1 MSKLASVP
9 ESKKQDTAERD
20 AELDKL
26 WRRYKQSGDPD
37 LKNELLMKYLGLIKS
52 IVRRIMPKYN
62 RYNEFDDLVSCG
74 VIGLMDAI
82 DKFSLDLG
90 VKFESY
96 AVLRIRGEIL
106 DYMRSQD
113 WAPPSMRKKISSIAR
128 CYEEIENTPG
138 LEDSDEYVAEKL
150 DMSVDQVQKILAQSH
165 MFNLMNFEDSIAA
178 SNAINSAPVSEDS
191 LPENRLLD
199 KELKTALVQFI
210 DTLPEKERLV
220 ITLYYYEELLLRD
233 IADIMGVTESRVSQI
248 HSKVLIKMRN
258 KLAPSY

>member
-1 MSKLASVP
+1 MSEVKRDNP
-9 ESKKQDTAERD
+9 AEKD
-20 AELDKL
+20 AALDKL
-26 WRRYKQSGDPD
+26 WRQYKATGDPD
-37 LKNELLMKYLGLIKS
+37 LKNELLMNYLGLIKS

-62 RYNEFDDLVSCG
+62 RYNEFDDLVNCG

-82 DKFSLDLG
+82 DKFSLEHG
-90 VKFESY
+90 VRFEAY
-96 AVLRIRGEIL
+96 AVSRIKGEIL

-113 WAPPSMRKKISSIAR
+113 WAPPSMRKKISSISR
-128 CYEEIENTPG
+128 VYEEIENSPEI
-138 LEDSDEYVAEKL
+138 EDTDEYVAQQL

-165 MFNLMNFEDSIAA
+165 MFNLMNFEDSIAS
-178 SNAINSAPVSEDS
+178 SNAINSAPVSEDT

-199 KELKTALVQFI
+199 KELKSALVELI

-248 HSKVLIKMRN
+248 HSKVLLKLRN
-258 KLAPSY
+258 KLKPVF